1 MNEDSEEAGGQEA
14 VPAGDQG
21 HVVHTGVKELPGQ
34 SPCYVL
40 LSEGEILI
48 KSQWRGT
55 TSRKVSRETLTEL
68 AQLKTWRLLQQSPLT
83 SCNAG
88 GRRRELSCDDDFDCI
103 GPDPAGHTGRRGGDS
118 HWFRGRR
125 LETGECSMCQYRL
138 LNIIYNFLQGF
149 LIS

>member
-21 HVVHTGVKELPGQ
+21 HVVHTGVEELPGQ
-34 SPCYVL
+34 SPCYVQQ
-40 LSEGEILI
+40 SEGKILI

-88 GRRRELSCDDDFDCI
+88 GRRGELSCDDNFDCI
-103 GPDPAGHTGRRGGDS
+103 GPDPAKGHT
-118 HWFRGRR
+118 
-125 LETGECSMCQYRL
+125 
-138 LNIIYNFLQGF
+138 
-149 LIS
+149 

>member
-21 HVVHTGVKELPGQ
+21 HVVHTGVEELPGQ

-88 GRRRELSCDDDFDCI
+88 GRRRELSYDDFGCI
-103 GPDPAGHTGRRGGDS
+103 
-118 HWFRGRR
+118 
-125 LETGECSMCQYRL
+125 
-138 LNIIYNFLQGF
+138 N
-149 LIS
+149 